1 MSPLTEPLSRPALPQ
16 VEGAGDFSVREYE
29 QVAGAITASGT
40 RIATILNLERGSPQ
54 SAIDKKV
61 IMTFSAVQRRQGLG
75 RLYAAGMGRHV
86 GPDQSGEAPA
96 AARLR
101 RRNQRR
107 ISFLN
112 GMPRWWPRRMR
123 FVWLYIVRPMFSLIN
138 FVLKGI

>member
-1 MSPLTEPLSRPALPQ
+1 
-16 VEGAGDFSVREYE
+16 
-29 QVAGAITASGT
+29 
-40 RIATILNLERGSPQ
+40 
-54 SAIDKKV
+54 
-61 IMTFSAVQRRQGLG
+61 MTFSAVQHRQGLG
-75 RLYAAGMGRHV
+75 RLYASGMGHHV
-86 GPDQSGEAPA
+86 EPDQSGETPA

-123 FVWLYIVRPMFSLIN
+123 FVWLYVVRPMFSLIN

>member
-1 MSPLTEPLSRPALPQ
+1 M
-16 VEGAGDFSVREYE
+16 
-29 QVAGAITASGT
+29 GT

-54 SAIDKKV
+54 STIDKKV
-61 IMTFSAVQRRQGLG
+61 IMTFSAVQRRRGLG
-75 RLYAAGMGRHV
+75 RLYASGMGRHV
-86 GPDQSGEAPA
+86 EPDQSGETPA

-123 FVWLYIVRPMFSLIN
+123 FVWLYVVRPMFSLIN